1 MKDYMLGL
9 YEKSMPNELT
19 WKEKFLCAKEAGFD
33 FVEISIDETDSK
45 LSRLD
50 SSKEERLE
58 MVKTMFEVGVP
69 IRTMCLSGHRKYP
82 IGSRDELVR
91 NRGLEIMKKAID
103 FASDLGIRIIQ
114 LAGYD
119 VYYEES
125 TAETRQLFKTNLAK
139 CTEMAAKNGIILA
152 FETME
157 TEFMNT
163 VEKAM
168 DYVKAIDSPYLQVYP
183 DCGNIKNAAVSYD
196 KSVVEDLRTGESH
209 IAAVHLK
216 ETVPGKFREIPF
228 GTGHVDFQEII
239 KTSWQLGVRKYVAE
253 FWYVGNDNWK
263 EVIIDTKKFMD
274 NHFGKV
280 LEDDQGR

>member
-1 MKDYMLGL
+1 MKDYILGL

-19 WKEKFLCAKEAGFD
+19 WREKLLCAKEAGFD
-33 FVEISIDETDSK
+33 FVEISIDETDAK
-45 LSRLD
+45 LLRLE

-82 IGSRDELVR
+82 IGSSNEETRK
-91 NRGLEIMKKAID
+91 RGLEIMEKAID
-103 FASDLGIRIIQ
+103 FACDLGIRIIQ

-125 TAETRQLFKTNLAK
+125 TEETRELFKINLAK
-139 CTEMAAKNGIILA
+139 CTEMAAKKGVILA

-168 DYVKAIDSPYLQVYP
+168 NYVNIINSPYLQVYP
-183 DCGNIKNAAVSYD
+183 DCGNIKNAAVMYN
-196 KSVVEDLRTGESH
+196 KNVVDDLNTGVGH

-228 GTGHVDFQEII
+228 GTGHVNFEEII
-239 KTSWQLGVRKYVAE
+239 RTSWALGVRRYVAE

-263 EVIIDTKKFMD
+263 EVIVDARKFMD
-274 NHFGKV
+274 NHFDAV
-280 LEDDQGR
+280 LKELK